1 MKCKKPYEKYDPLLQ
16 EIVKAY
22 NTICRTYDLQQEL
35 NVPIDIT
42 KKLDFVLRT
51 LNSTLG
57 DIEQLKNTEEFLWQE
72 NLSQFK
78 LV

>member
-1 MKCKKPYEKYDPLLQ
+1 MKNKKPYEKYDPLLQ

-35 NVPIDIT
+35 NVPVDIT

-51 LNSTLG
+51 LNSTLR
-57 DIEQLKNTEEFLWQE
+57 DSDQLKNTEEFLWQE

>member
-1 MKCKKPYEKYDPLLQ
+1 MKNKKPYEKYDSLLQ

-35 NVPIDIT
+35 NVPVDIT